1 MNHLETQRVREM
13 EILRAQGEGED
24 ECRDGERDW
33 VVTAEDLP
41 VHDEPLPLY
50 SSPLDPSSLYHP
62 SLGQRLQAAPRQP
75 AGRGGKVHGGRLRW
89 LVGSGA
95 IELGVLILLVAPGPW
110 RFGGWGARMAAAA
123 GSETEARSHGGGECG
138 RDGVS
143 VGVGG
148 PLWTVGREAD
158 EQSFTAEGERESWV
172 MELALSLPTF
182 SFFLSLFFP
191 SFSFFFVLFA
201 SPPIACFF
209 FFLFF
214 PIFLID
220 STRVFKNS

>member
-1 MNHLETQRVREM
+1 M

-24 ECRDGERDW
+24 ECRDRERDW

-41 VHDEPLPLY
+41 VHDEPLLLY

-182 SFFLSLFFP
+182 SFFFIAIFSIFFVFFRFIRFP
-191 SFSFFFVLFA
+191 SHRVFFLFSFF
-201 SPPIACFF
+201 SDFF
-209 FFLFF
+209 N
-214 PIFLID
+214 
-220 STRVFKNS
+220 R

>member
-182 SFFLSLFFP
+182 SFFFIAIFSIFFVFFRFIRFP
-191 SFSFFFVLFA
+191 SHRVFFLFSFF
-201 SPPIACFF
+201 SDFF
-209 FFLFF
+209 N
-214 PIFLID
+214 
-220 STRVFKNS
+220 R

>member
-41 VHDEPLPLY
+41 VHDEPLLLY

-182 SFFLSLFFP
+182 SFFFIAIFSIFFVFFRFIRFP
-191 SFSFFFVLFA
+191 SHRVFFLFSFF
-201 SPPIACFF
+201 SDFF
-209 FFLFF
+209 N
-214 PIFLID
+214 
-220 STRVFKNS
+220 R